1 MKTRNYLIYL
11 CLIVGINVLLLFLAI
26 DITFE
31 WCVLFFT
38 WAFLFL
44 LNRNRFSL
52 TTIGGLFMLVEE
64 QPNVDQH
71 PKVTFK
77 INILMILPI
86 IINILIGT
94 FI

>member
-38 WAFLFL
+38 WTFLFL

-52 TTIGGLFMLVEE
+52 STIGGLFMLVEE

-77 INILMILPI
+77 INFWMILPI